1 MQRSN
6 QNGNFLNM
14 VPEERNGEDA
24 TSVNQLRNMSNV
36 GSKLS
41 NGRDDRRADSVLG
54 DTSKE
59 VLLKA
64 VIQKSDYTAKRLEDV
79 NDRLTAETKHNY
91 REQDKT
97 NGYLMGMTE
106 ELQTSIT

>member
-1 MQRSN
+1 MHRST
-6 QNGNFLNM
+6 QNSNFLNM

-41 NGRDDRRADSVLG
+41 NGKDDRRVDSVLG
-54 DTSKE
+54 DTNRE

-64 VIQKSDYTAKRLEDV
+64 VMQKAEYT
-79 NDRLTAETKHNY
+79 
-91 REQDKT
+91 
-97 NGYLMGMTE
+97 
-106 ELQTSIT
+106 